1 MHPRSR
7 PSRSLGCDQSCMT
20 KSHNMQS
27 SICVGKWHT
36 TLWDFIADQNGFYKL
51 ARGIYSTSG
60 LRHHFAAIPKV
71 NALQY

>member
-1 MHPRSR
+1 
-7 PSRSLGCDQSCMT
+7 
-20 KSHNMQS
+20 MQS